1 MIRTVIATCIVALGV
16 SGAFAAR
23 LSKETRGAALL
34 SPRAVIKPITRP
46 LATMKAQARS
56 APPRR
61 KTRRKNKTTRRPD
74 IFYRWSAD
82 QLMLGG
88 VNPSRIGKSA
98 DDAIGKAASESA
110 ASPIPK

>member
-1 MIRTVIATCIVALGV
+1 MIAACIVALGI

-34 SPRAVIKPITRP
+34 SPRAVAKPITRP
-46 LATMKAQARS
+46 LTMMNAQTRTTPAR
-56 APPRR
+56 RR
-61 KTRRKNKTTRRPD
+61 TRHKNKATRRPD

-88 VNPSRIGKSA
+88 VNPSQIGKSA